1 VTATAGLGRRFG
13 LMAAWLLVASTK
25 SLCWDRKVPASGSCG
40 SACRL
45 KEHQGGRE
53 QAKQRVC
60 FTARPFIAGC
70 CARERTV
77 GQKECAESVT
87 LESSSAES
95 LLLVPCSTA
104 KVCPSGTESV
114 SRERR
119 ALAVGRREREICPV
133 LSFGVD

>member
-1 VTATAGLGRRFG
+1 
-13 LMAAWLLVASTK
+13 M
-25 SLCWDRKVPASGSCG
+25 
-40 SACRL
+40 
-45 KEHQGGRE
+45 
-53 QAKQRVC
+53 
-60 FTARPFIAGC
+60 
-70 CARERTV
+70 

>member
-1 VTATAGLGRRFG
+1 MATAGLGRRFG

-77 GQKECAESVT
+77 GQK
-87 LESSSAES
+87 
-95 LLLVPCSTA
+95 
-104 KVCPSGTESV
+104 VC
-114 SRERR
+114 
-119 ALAVGRREREICPV
+119 
-133 LSFGVD
+133 